1 MKSVRLTALLPLA
14 AVLLLSGCGDEQD
27 DLRGWME
34 ENSKG
39 LKPNLKPLPPIQQ
52 VVPVNYQGA
61 SKVDPFRV
69 AKLEPDKKGG
79 QFAPDA
85 NRRREPLEA
94 YPLESLKMVGVLMKR
109 GQSHAIIFADKTL
122 HQVKVGNYLGQNYG
136 QITAITETE
145 VTLKELVED
154 ASGEWTERI
163 STLQLQEQAP
173 QESKK

>member
-27 DLRGWME
+27 DLRSWME

-85 NRRREPLEA
+85 NRRREPLETPGSDSTDLRRRRSA
-94 YPLESLKMVGVLMKR
+94 GNEPEGVCQQAPDESAGLRLLLAG
-109 GQSHAIIFADKTL
+109 GD
-122 HQVKVGNYLGQNYG
+122 
-136 QITAITETE
+136 
-145 VTLKELVED
+145 D
-154 ASGEWTERI
+154 AP
-163 STLQLQEQAP
+163 LQLCRPVRASRAVRGGGNRVP
-173 QESKK
+173 GGDGVR

>member
-1 MKSVRLTALLPLA
+1 MKIVRLPAMLPLVVA
-14 AVLLLSGCGDEQD
+14 LLLSGCSDDQG
-27 DLRGWME
+27 DLRSWME

-52 VVPVNYQGA
+52 VVPVAYEGA
-61 SKVDPFRV
+61 GKVDPFRV

-85 NRRREPLEA
+85 NRRREPLES
-94 YPLESLKMVGVLMKR
+94 YPLESLKMVGVLLR
-109 GQSHAIIFADKTL
+109 HGQANAIISADKTL

-145 VTLKELVED
+145 ITLKELVED
-154 ASGEWTERI
+154 ANGEWTERI
-163 STLQLQEQAP
+163 STLQLQEQTP